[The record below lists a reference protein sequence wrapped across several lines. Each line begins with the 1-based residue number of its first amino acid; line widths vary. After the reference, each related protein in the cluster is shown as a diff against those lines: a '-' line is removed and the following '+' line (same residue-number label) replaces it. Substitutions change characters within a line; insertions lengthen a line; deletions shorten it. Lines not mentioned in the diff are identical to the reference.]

1 MKFISIKLKKNY
13 TNYLRT
19 LFLLLFS
26 FFICYYFGFQGIIP
40 LDDFVNLNSGYRV
53 YEGDLPFKD
62 YYEVTGP
69 ALSIIQALFFDI
81 FGLSWKSY
89 VLHSSIINCVTS
101 IIIYKYF
108 SSTLQNKD
116 LSLIISILFSILF
129 YPNNGVPGVDH
140 HAWAF
145 IIISLLL
152 LDFGFE
158 KKKFIYIF
166 FSIFVFFLSFFIKQ
180 VPSAYIFILMC
191 LIYLIHSI
199 SEKKVVYFFRIIST
213 TLFFLICILIL
224 LNQNGIDFERVIEQY
239 FLMLMNF
246 GSGRVFKI
254 DIYLIR
260 ENLSKIYFLFFL
272 IFPTIL
278 LFFIKKKIF
287 FNEKKIFL
295 IIFFLILTSL
305 FYETHTNNQAMTFS
319 LIPIISGLIYQIQK
333 NYKSNISLKY
343 IYIFL
348 IFLCVV
354 KIIQF
359 KINLIF
365 YLIVVF
371 IICFYYFKK
380 KVLNFNLNFLL
391 IIYLFITSFYYFEL
405 SVKSRKYKDIS
416 NERNLI
422 SFDGSKI
429 DLFFKDLNWMMNNE
443 SSSEDFVNKKKNIA
457 FLLNEIDGNYIFI
470 TDYQYYN
477 LILNKKDFSP
487 VKYWATGISYPSEE
501 NKLRENFENFF
512 LDKLISNNVKYIVLD
527 QNTTLFKENLLD
539 YSFLSKCF
547 EDKIVKD
554 DLKLEIFKFKF
565 NCFQG

>member
-1 MKFISIKLKKNY
+1 MKFISIKLNE
-13 TNYLRT
+13 NHSDYLRI

-69 ALSIIQALFFDI
+69 ALSIIQSLFFDI

-89 VLHSSIINCVTS
+89 VLHSSIINCFTS

-108 SSTLQNKD
+108 LSTSKNKD
-116 LSLIISILFSILF
+116 LSLIISISFSLLF

-152 LDFGFE
+152 LDLGFE
-158 KKKFIYIF
+158 NKKFIYIF
-166 FSIFVFFLSFFIKQ
+166 FSIFFFFLSFFIKQ
-180 VPSAYIFILMC
+180 VPSAYTFILMC
-191 LIYLIHSI
+191 LIYLKQSI
-199 SEKKVVYFFRIIST
+199 SEKKVVYFFRIIFT

-224 LNQNGIDFERVIEQY
+224 LNQNGIDFERVVEQY
-239 FLMLMNF
+239 FLMLINF
-246 GSGRVFKI
+246 GSERVFKI

-272 IFPTIL
+272 IFPTII
-278 LFFIKKKIF
+278 LFFNKKKIF
-287 FNEKKIFL
+287 FNEKKFFL

-305 FYETHTNNQAMTFS
+305 FYETHTNNQAMTFA

-333 NYKSNISLKY
+333 NYKSNIFLKY

-365 YLIVVF
+365 YLILIF

-380 KVLNFNLNFLL
+380 KNLHFNLNFLI
-391 IIYLFITSFYYFEL
+391 IIYLLITSFYYFEL

-416 NERNLI
+416 NERNLM

-429 DLFFKDLNWMMNNE
+429 DPFFKDLNWIMNNE
-443 SSSEDFVNKKKNIA
+443 SSSEDFVNKKKKNS
-457 FLLNEIDGNYIFI
+457 FFI
-470 TDYQYYN
+470 
-477 LILNKKDFSP
+477 K
-487 VKYWATGISYPSEE
+487 
-501 NKLRENFENFF
+501 
-512 LDKLISNNVKYIVLD
+512 
-527 QNTTLFKENLLD
+527 
-539 YSFLSKCF
+539 
-547 EDKIVKD
+547 
-554 DLKLEIFKFKF
+554 
-565 NCFQG
+565 

>member
-1 MKFISIKLKKNY
+1 MKFISIKLNE
-13 TNYLRT
+13 NHSDYLRI

-69 ALSIIQALFFDI
+69 ALSITQSLFFDI

-89 VLHSSIINCVTS
+89 VLHSSIINCFTS

-108 SSTLQNKD
+108 LSTSKNKD
-116 LSLIISILFSILF
+116 LSLIISISFSLLF

-152 LDFGFE
+152 LDLGFE
-158 KKKFIYIF
+158 NKKFIYIF
-166 FSIFVFFLSFFIKQ
+166 FNIFFFLSFFIKQ
-180 VPSAYIFILMC
+180 VPSAYTFILMC
-191 LIYLIHSI
+191 LIYLTQSI
-199 SEKKVVYFFRIIST
+199 SEKKVVYFFRIIFT

-224 LNQNGIDFERVIEQY
+224 LNQNGIDFERVVEQY
-239 FLMLMNF
+239 FLMLINF
-246 GSGRVFKI
+246 GSERVFKI

-272 IFPTIL
+272 IFPTII
-278 LFFIKKKIF
+278 LFFNKKKIF
-287 FNEKKIFL
+287 FNEKKFFFNH
-295 IIFFLILTSL
+295 FFLILTSL
-305 FYETHTNNQAMTFS
+305 FYETHTNNQAMTFA

-333 NYKSNISLKY
+333 NYKSNIFLKY

-365 YLIVVF
+365 FLILIF
-371 IICFYYFKK
+371 IIFFYYFKK
-380 KVLNFNLNFLL
+380 KNLHLNLNFLI
-391 IIYLFITSFYYFEL
+391 IIYLLITSFYYFEL

-416 NERNLI
+416 NERNLM

-429 DLFFKDLNWMMNNE
+429 DPFFKDLNWIMNNE
-443 SSSEDFVNKKKNIA
+443 SSSEDFVNKKKNIVS
-457 FLLNEIDGNYIFI
+457 LLNEIEGNYIFI

-477 LILNKKDFSP
+477 LILKRKDFSP
-487 VKYWATGISYPSEE
+487 VKYWATDISYPSEE

-512 LDKLISNNVKYIVLD
+512 LEKIISNNIKYIVLD

-539 YSFLSKCF
+539 YSFLYKCF
-547 EDKIVKD
+547 EDKIIRD

-565 NCFQG
+565 NCFQS